1 MAISQNYKQIR
12 KLKPQTAAPK
22 ESVASAVKKEMKK
35 EIVVE
40 IVKKTQQ
47 TIGVEGNIQVKRGT
61 APKIITLGDAQEHH
75 EETPEA
81 LPKRC
86 RIYSELTPN

>member
-61 APKIITLGDAQEHH
+61 APQ
-75 EETPEA
+75 
-81 LPKRC
+81 
-86 RIYSELTPN
+86 IYSELTPN

>member
-22 ESVASAVKKEMKK
+22 ESVGSAVKKEMKK
-35 EIVVE
+35 EIVE
-40 IVKKTQQ
+40 IVKKAQQ

-61 APKIITLGDAQEHH
+61 APQ
-75 EETPEA
+75 
-81 LPKRC
+81 
-86 RIYSELTPN
+86 IYSELTPN